1 MLAKAVLDL
10 RVCSCCAVKFDKNM
24 HILEYIVCSKL
35 DFVYKLLKGSDK
47 QTNKQVSY
55 DASLI
60 DLTYH

>member
-24 HILEYIVCSKL
+24 HILEHIVCSKL

-47 QTNKQVSY
+47 QTSK
-55 DASLI
+55 
-60 DLTYH
+60 